1 MREASL
7 LCAFLPLV
15 YHRKAA
21 DGHDRQDI
29 SDERRSYDSAL
40 SVTVEISRTITAC
53 SILSVPLMNQTRN
66 ESVLW

>member
-29 SDERRSYDSAL
+29 SDERRSYDSAW
-40 SVTVEISRTITAC
+40 SV
-53 SILSVPLMNQTRN
+53 
-66 ESVLW
+66 